1 MSRMSVPQ
9 IACITLSLAVFG
21 CSGGNSRSDST
32 IQVGGSDTMVNV
44 AQKWAEVYTAENP
57 DISVQ
62 VSGGGSGVGIAG
74 LMDGELDMAN
84 ASRAIK
90 EEEQGL
96 VKKNLNKEAL
106 EHVVGRD
113 ALAVYVHKDNPLT
126 KISLSQLAAIYG
138 EDGDITKW
146 SQLGIKV
153 EGDDE
158 IIRVSRQNSSGTYVY
173 FRETVLGKT
182 GNYKQGAINQSGS
195 KDVVDLV
202 STTPS
207 AIGYSGMGYATD
219 QVKML
224 SVSKTNDD
232 DPVEPTSENA
242 ASGDY
247 PIARP
252 LLIYT
257 IGQPSGAL
265 KIYLDWIL
273 SQKGQQIVSD
283 LGYVPIN

>member
-1 MSRMSVPQ
+1 MSRLSVPQ
-9 IACITLSLAVFG
+9 IACIALSLTVFG
-21 CSGGNSRSDST
+21 CSGGKSGSDST

-96 VKKNLNKEAL
+96 VKKNLSKEAV

-273 SQKGQQIVSD
+273 SQQGQQIVSD

>member
-1 MSRMSVPQ
+1 MSRLSVPQ
-9 IACITLSLAVFG
+9 IACIALSLTVFG

-96 VKKNLNKEAL
+96 VKKNLSKEAG
-106 EHVVGRD
+106 EHVGGRD

-273 SQKGQQIVSD
+273 SQQGQQIVSD

>member
-257 IGQPSGAL
+257 IGQPSGSL

-273 SQKGQQIVSD
+273 SSKGQKIVSD

>member
-1 MSRMSVPQ
+1 
-9 IACITLSLAVFG
+9 
-21 CSGGNSRSDST
+21 
-32 IQVGGSDTMVNV
+32 MVNV

-96 VKKNLNKEAL
+96 VKKNLSKEAV

-273 SQKGQQIVSD
+273 SQQGQQIVSD

>member
-1 MSRMSVPQ
+1 MSRMSVSQ
-9 IACITLSLAVFG
+9 FACIALSLAVFG

-96 VKKNLNKEAL
+96 VKKNLSKEAL

>member
-9 IACITLSLAVFG
+9 IACFALSLAVLG
-21 CSGGNSRSDST
+21 CGGGNSGSDNT

-44 AQKWAEVYTAENP
+44 AQKWAEVYTSENP
-57 DISVQ
+57 SISVQ

-96 VKKNLNKEAL
+96 VKKNLSKEAL
-106 EHVVGRD
+106 EHIVGRD

-138 EDGDITKW
+138 ENGDITKW

-224 SVSKTNDD
+224 SVSKTNDE
-232 DPVEPTSENA
+232 DPVEPTAESA

-265 KIYLDWIL
+265 KTYLDWIL
-273 SQKGQQIVSD
+273 SEKGQKIVSD

>member
-1 MSRMSVPQ
+1 MSRLSVPQ
-9 IACITLSLAVFG
+9 IACIALSLAVFG

-96 VKKNLNKEAL
+96 VKKNLSKEAV

-273 SQKGQQIVSD
+273 SQQGQQIVSD

>member
-1 MSRMSVPQ
+1 MAKNSSWVP
-9 IACITLSLAVFG
+9 TLICSLLTISTG
-21 CSGGNSRSDST
+21 CSDRASSGNT

-44 AQKWAEVYTAENP
+44 AQKWAEVYTSENP

-90 EEEQGL
+90 DEEQEL
-96 VKKNLNKEAL
+96 VKKNLGQDPL

-113 ALAVYVHKDNPLT
+113 ALAVYVHKDNPLN
-126 KISLSQLAAIYG
+126 KISLAQLAAIYG
-138 EDGDITKW
+138 EGGDITKW

-158 IIRVSRQNSSGTYVY
+158 IVRVSRQNSSGTYVY
-173 FRETVLGKT
+173 FRETVLGEK

-202 STTPS
+202 STTAS

-224 SVSKTNDD
+224 AISKADD
-232 DPVEPTSENA
+232 DAVEPTAENA
-242 ASGDY
+242 ASGKY

-257 IGQPSGAL
+257 IGQPSGSL

-273 SQKGQQIVSD
+273 SSKGQKIVSD

>member
-1 MSRMSVPQ
+1 MAKNSSWVP
-9 IACITLSLAVFG
+9 TLICSLLTISTG
-21 CSGGNSRSDST
+21 CSDRASSVNT

-44 AQKWAEVYTAENP
+44 AQKWAEVYTSENP

-90 EEEQGL
+90 DEEQEL
-96 VKKNLNKEAL
+96 VKKNLGQDPL

-113 ALAVYVHKDNPLT
+113 ALAVYVHKDNPLN
-126 KISLSQLAAIYG
+126 KISLAQLAAIYG
-138 EDGDITKW
+138 ESGDITKW

-158 IIRVSRQNSSGTYVY
+158 IVRVSRQNSSGTYVY
-173 FRETVLGKT
+173 FRETVLGKK

-202 STTPS
+202 STTAS

-224 SVSKTNDD
+224 AISKADD
-232 DPVEPTSENA
+232 DAVEPTAENA
-242 ASGDY
+242 ASGKY

-257 IGQPSGAL
+257 IGQPSGSL

-273 SQKGQQIVSD
+273 SSKGQKIVSD

>member
-1 MSRMSVPQ
+1 MPWMSVPQ
-9 IACITLSLAVFG
+9 IACIALSLTVFG
-21 CSGGNSRSDST
+21 CSGGNSGGDST

-96 VKKNLNKEAL
+96 VKKNLSKEAL

>member
-1 MSRMSVPQ
+1 MSRMSVSQ
-9 IACITLSLAVFG
+9 FAYIALSLAVFG

-96 VKKNLNKEAL
+96 VKKNLSKEAL

-257 IGQPSGAL
+257 IGQPSGSL

-273 SQKGQQIVSD
+273 SSKGQKIVSD

>member
-1 MSRMSVPQ
+1 
-9 IACITLSLAVFG
+9 
-21 CSGGNSRSDST
+21 
-32 IQVGGSDTMVNV
+32 MVNV
-44 AQKWAEVYTAENP
+44 AQKWAEVYTSENP

-90 EEEQGL
+90 DEEQEL
-96 VKKNLNKEAL
+96 VKKNLGQDPL

-113 ALAVYVHKDNPLT
+113 ALAVYVHKDNPLN
-126 KISLSQLAAIYG
+126 KISLAQLAAIYG
-138 EDGDITKW
+138 ESGDITKW

-158 IIRVSRQNSSGTYVY
+158 IVRVSRQNSSGTYVY
-173 FRETVLGKT
+173 FRETVLGEK

-202 STTPS
+202 STTAS

-224 SVSKTNDD
+224 AISKADD
-232 DPVEPTSENA
+232 DAVEPTAENA
-242 ASGDY
+242 ASGKY

-257 IGQPSGAL
+257 IGQPSGSL

-273 SQKGQQIVSD
+273 SSKGQKIVSD

>member
-96 VKKNLNKEAL
+96 VKKNLSKEAV

>member
-1 MSRMSVPQ
+1 MAKNSSLVP
-9 IACITLSLAVFG
+9 TLICSLLTISTG
-21 CSGGNSRSDST
+21 CSDGASSGNT

-44 AQKWAEVYTAENP
+44 AQKWAEVYTSENP

-74 LMDGELDMAN
+74 LMDGELAMAN

-90 EEEQGL
+90 DEEQEL
-96 VKKNLNKEAL
+96 VKKNLGQDPV

-113 ALAVYVHKDNPLT
+113 ALAVYVHKDNPLN
-126 KISLSQLAAIYG
+126 KISLAQLAAIYG
-138 EDGDITKW
+138 ESGDITKG

-158 IIRVSRQNSSGTYVY
+158 IVRVSRQNSSGTYVY
-173 FRETVLGKT
+173 FRETVLGKK

-202 STTPS
+202 STTAS

-224 SVSKTNDD
+224 AISKADD
-232 DPVEPTSENA
+232 DAVEPTAENA
-242 ASGDY
+242 ASGKY

-257 IGQPSGAL
+257 IGQPSGSL

-273 SQKGQQIVSD
+273 SSKGQKIVSD

>member
-1 MSRMSVPQ
+1 MSRMS
-9 IACITLSLAVFG
+9 ATRITCFALSLAVLG
-21 CSGGNSRSDST
+21 CGGGNAGRDNT

-44 AQKWAEVYTAENP
+44 AQKWAEVYTTENP
-57 DISVQ
+57 SISVQ

-84 ASRAIK
+84 ASRSIK
-90 EEEQGL
+90 NEEREL
-96 VKKNLNKEAL
+96 VQKNLKKDPS

-113 ALAVYVHKDNPLT
+113 ALAVYVHKDNPLSE
-126 KISLSQLAAIYG
+126 ISLPQLAAIYG
-138 EDGDITKW
+138 EDGKITKW

-173 FRETVLGKT
+173 FREAVLGKK

-224 SVSKTNDD
+224 SVSRTNDD
-232 DPVEPTSENA
+232 DPVEPTEQSA

-265 KIYLDWIL
+265 KTYLDWIL
-273 SQKGQQIVSD
+273 SQKGQKIVSD

>member
-96 VKKNLNKEAL
+96 VKKNLSKEAV

-273 SQKGQQIVSD
+273 SQQGQQIVSD

>member
-1 MSRMSVPQ
+1 MSRMSVPR
-9 IACITLSLAVFG
+9 IACIALSLTVFG
-21 CSGGNSRSDST
+21 CSGGKSGSDST

-96 VKKNLNKEAL
+96 GKKNLSKEAL

-138 EDGDITKW
+138 EDGEITKW
-146 SQLGIKV
+146 SQLGITV

-273 SQKGQQIVSD
+273 SQQGQQIVSD